1 MLLPIKV
8 KSNYL
13 YLSTMPKILVS
24 CAMADGHVNPFL
36 PVVSHLINEGHE
48 VVWICGRAYRQKIEA
63 TGAKFVPMPLEF
75 DPNGQ
80 PIYEFKPEL
89 KKLKGIAQIKFYIK
103 TWCYDAVKP
112 TMEIIHDIR
121 KEFEPDLYLSD
132 PMVYAP
138 YLAAEKLNRPS
149 MNLQV
154 LSLSLSSKDHGPFGT
169 GIGPAD
175 SILGKW
181 RIRLLNF
188 LVNDIVF
195 RGLKKEGNAMR
206 KEQGLEPYNHIF
218 NDFFQNT
225 TTVFLTTVPGFDY
238 PRSDMPDSIKY
249 IGPILPKAK
258 PDFVEPKW
266 WPELFD
272 ERKVVLVNQGTIAN
286 DITEL
291 ILPTIEALKDENVLV
306 IAVPVSVEIK
316 DLPNNVKV
324 ADFIPFANLLPHV
337 DVMVTNGGYG
347 ATHMALAHGIPLVCS
362 SGSEDKVEVSARAAY
377 SGCGINLKKL
387 SPSSIEIKKAVNRVL
402 QNSSFTENA
411 RRLKKE
417 IQSYYPLDLI
427 AKEIEKIV

>member
-1 MLLPIKV
+1 
-8 KSNYL
+8 
-13 YLSTMPKILVS
+13 MPKILVS
-24 CAMADGHVNPFL
+24 CAMAEGHVNPFL

-48 VVWICGRAYRQKIEA
+48 VVWICGREYRQKIEA

-75 DPNGQ
+75 DPNGT

-112 TMEIIHDIR
+112 TMKIIDDIR
-121 KEFEPDLYLSD
+121 KKFDPDLYLSD

-138 YLAAEKLNRPS
+138 YLAAEMLNRPCI
-149 MNLQV
+149 NLHV
-154 LSLSLSSKDHGPFGT
+154 LPLTLSSKDHGPFGT
-169 GIGPAD
+169 GIGPTA

-188 LVNDIVF
+188 LVDNLVF
-195 RGLKKEGNAMR
+195 RDLKKAGNAMR
-206 KEQGLEPYNHIF
+206 KGHGREPYDHIF
-218 NDFFQNT
+218 NDFLKNA
-225 TTVFLTTVPGFDY
+225 TTVFATTVPGFDY
-238 PRSDMPDSIKY
+238 PRSDMPDNIRY
-249 IGPILPKAK
+249 VGPILPKAT
-258 PDFVEPKW
+258 PDFIAPTW

-291 ILPTIEALKDENVLV
+291 ILPTIEALKDEDVLI
-306 IAVPVSVEIK
+306 IAVPVTEEIK

-324 ADFIPFANLLPHV
+324 AEFIPFANLLPHV

-362 SGSEDKVEVSARAAY
+362 GGSEDKMEVSARTAY
-377 SGCGINLKKL
+377 SGCGINLKRL
-387 SPSSIEIKKAVNRVL
+387 SPSSTEIQKAIKIVF
-402 QNSSFTENA
+402 QNSSFKENA
-411 RRLKKE
+411 GRLKKE
-417 IQSYYPLDLI
+417 IQSYHPLDLI
-427 AKEIEKIV
+427 AKEIEKLV

>member
-1 MLLPIKV
+1 
-8 KSNYL
+8 
-13 YLSTMPKILVS
+13 MPKILVS
-24 CAMADGHVNPFL
+24 CAAADGHVNPFL
-36 PVVSHLINEGHE
+36 PVVSHLINAGHE
-48 VVWICGRAYRQKIEA
+48 VVWICGRTYRQKIEA

-89 KKLKGIAQIKFYIK
+89 KKLKGIAQIKFYIR

-121 KEFEPDLYLSD
+121 KEFKPDLYLSD
-132 PMVYAP
+132 PIVYAP
-138 YLAAEKLNRPS
+138 YLEAEMLNRPCI
-149 MNLQV
+149 NLHV
-154 LSLSLSSKDHGPFGT
+154 IPLSLSSKDHGPFGT
-169 GIGPAD
+169 GISPTA

-188 LVNDIVF
+188 LVDNVVF
-195 RGLKKEGNAMR
+195 RDLKKEGNAMR
-206 KEQGLEPYNHIF
+206 AGQGLEPYDHVF
-218 NDFFQNT
+218 NDFLQNT
-225 TTVFLTTVPGFDY
+225 TTVFATTVPGFDY
-238 PRSDMPDSIKY
+238 HRSDMPDNIKY
-249 IGPILPKAK
+249 IGPIFPKAK

-286 DITEL
+286 DISEL
-291 ILPTIEALKDENVLV
+291 ILPTTEALKGEDVLV
-306 IAVPVSVEIK
+306 IAVPVTAEIK

-324 ADFIPFANLLPHV
+324 AEFIPFAHLLPHV

-362 SGSEDKVEVSARAAY
+362 GGSEDKMEVSARAAY

-387 SPSSIEIKKAVNRVL
+387 SPSSAEIKKAVHSVL
-402 QNSSFTENA
+402 QNSSFKEKA
-411 RRLKKE
+411 ERLKRE
-417 IQSYYPLDLI
+417 IQSFHPLDLV
-427 AKEIEKIV
+427 AEEIEKLV